1 MMFSPQSQPP
11 SSSTPRNNDA
21 VIIFDWDDTI
31 LPSSFV
37 DRCQADNL
45 NQLPQQYHGLFREIE
60 ICTETCLAEAAKHGE
75 VRSLTVTQISAAGL
89 LAGCIIMMLW
99 QLIL

>member
-1 MMFSPQSQPP
+1 MHSTLSSSP
-11 SSSTPRNNDA
+11 SSSSNSNDA

-37 DRCQADNL
+37 DKCQADNL
-45 NQLPQQYHGLFREIE
+45 NELPQHFRSLFREIE

-75 VRSLTVTQISAAGL
+75 VRCGIDN
-89 LAGCIIMMLW
+89 
-99 QLIL
+99 

>member
-1 MMFSPQSQPP
+1 MHSTP
-11 SSSTPRNNDA
+11 SSSAPSSSSNSNDA

-37 DRCQADNL
+37 DKCQADNL
-45 NQLPQQYHGLFREIE
+45 NELPQHFRGLFREIE

-75 VRSLTVTQISAAGL
+75 VRCSIDN
-89 LAGCIIMMLW
+89 
-99 QLIL
+99 